1 MASYTDPPEES
12 RGRRDLFIS
21 LAFFFL
27 AALALYL
34 PSGTQGQLAEGLRA
48 SVLRPFI
55 LTQQAV
61 ARARHRTEDALRLQ
75 AQLDTLAGIVAS
87 QATVLEENI
96 QLRALLDL
104 QERAPGTFTHANLL
118 RPGTSGAASMF
129 LLDAGADQGLRAG
142 DPVLMRN
149 GRIGLVGVIREVS
162 PGGAIGLDWS
172 HPDFKASAMTADG
185 QTSGLAEPRP
195 GLFPGA
201 SRLLLNAIPY
211 FERLEPGTLI
221 TTSGLGGVYPR
232 GIPIGE
238 VLELHQEEGRWLSEY
253 WLRPIVDPARVTHV
267 LVVRGGAYSE
277 DLLKLLEDPAGP
289 TDSEVG
295 SLSDPP
301 AEVGRSLDT
310 IGGGGG

>member
-1 MASYTDPPEES
+1 MASYTDPPEEGS
-12 RGRRDLFIS
+12 GRRDLFFS
-21 LAFFFL
+21 LAFLFL

-34 PSGTQGQLAEGLRA
+34 PSGTQGQLAEGLQA

-61 ARARHRTEDALRLQ
+61 ARARLRTEDALRLQ

-87 QATVLEENI
+87 QATVVEENA
-96 QLRALLDL
+96 QLRGLLDL
-104 QERAPGTFTHANLL
+104 QERAPGTFVHANLL

-129 LLDAGADQGLRAG
+129 LLDAGSDRGLRAG
-142 DPVLMRN
+142 DPVLMRD

-162 PGGAIGLDWS
+162 PGGSIGLDWS

-195 GLFPGA
+195 GLFRGS

-211 FERLEPGTLI
+211 SERLEPGTLI
-221 TTSGLGGVYPR
+221 TTSGAGGVYPR

-238 VLELHQEEGRWLSEY
+238 VVELHQDEGRWRSEY

-277 DLLKLLEDPAGP
+277 ELLRLLEDPGSRPGP
-289 TDSEVG
+289 ATDSLG
-295 SLSDPP
+295 LPPGDGGPSDP
-301 AEVGRSLDT
+301 GT
-310 IGGGGG
+310 GGERE

>member
-1 MASYTDPPEES
+1 MASYTDPPEEG

-27 AALALYL
+27 SALALYL
-34 PSGTQGQLAEGLRA
+34 PAGTQGQLAEGLRA

-87 QATVLEENI
+87 QSTVLEENV

-104 QERAPGTFTHANLL
+104 HERVPGTFIHANLL

-142 DPVLMRN
+142 DPVLMRD

-172 HPDFKASAMTADG
+172 HPDFRASAMTADG
-185 QTSGLAEPRP
+185 QTNGLVEPRP
-195 GLFPGA
+195 GLFRGA

-238 VLELHQEEGRWLSEY
+238 VLEIHQEEGRWLSEY

-277 DLLKLLEDPAGP
+277 DLLDLLENPEGLM
-289 TDSEVG
+289 EVG
-295 SLSDPP
+295 VDTLGRAPADEGPSEGSLEG
-301 AEVGRSLDT
+301 AGE
-310 IGGGGG
+310 

>member
-1 MASYTDPPEES
+1 MASYTDPPEEN
-12 RGRRDLFIS
+12 RGRRDLFLS
-21 LAFFFL
+21 LAVFIL
-27 AALALYL
+27 ATLALYL
-34 PSGTQGQLAEGLRA
+34 PSGTQGKIAEGLRA

-55 LTQQAV
+55 LAQQAV
-61 ARARHRTEDALRLQ
+61 GRARLRTEDALRLQ
-75 AQLDTLAGIVAS
+75 AQLDSLAGVVAI
-87 QATVLEENI
+87 QATVAEENV

-104 QERAPGTFTHANLL
+104 QERTPGTFVSANLL
-118 RPGTSGAASMF
+118 RPGTAGAASMF

-162 PGGAIGLDWS
+162 DGGAIGLDWS

-185 QTSGLAEPRP
+185 QVSGLVEPRP
-195 GLFPGA
+195 GLFRGS

-211 FERLEPGTLI
+211 TERLEPGTLI

-232 GIPIGE
+232 GIPVGE
-238 VLELHQEEGRWLSEY
+238 VFELHRDEGRWLSEY

-277 DLLKLLEDPAGP
+277 DLLRLLEDPEGLAGME
-289 TDSEVG
+289 TDSLGRPPTEE
-295 SLSDPP
+295 DP
-301 AEVGRSLDT
+301 GRME
-310 IGGGGG
+310 GR